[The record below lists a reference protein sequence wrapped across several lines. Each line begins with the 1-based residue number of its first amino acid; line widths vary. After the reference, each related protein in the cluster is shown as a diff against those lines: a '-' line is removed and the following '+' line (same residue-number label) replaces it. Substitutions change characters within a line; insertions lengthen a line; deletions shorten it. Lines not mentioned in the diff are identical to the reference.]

1 MKICIQSGHINSQYS
16 SLKLGAGAPGEQI
29 VTKAVGDM
37 LAAMCRERGIEV
49 VHTDANAYNDPNV
62 TKTDFNLFLSLHCDA
77 DYAGD
82 NGSGFAD
89 FPEPRTDYVTGES
102 QRICAIFN
110 DVYFKETKIVYK
122 NRSNDNTRFYYM
134 WKYLTPKTPCVLIEM
149 GQCQD
154 PHDKVLLANTKLIA
168 SALCRAICKALNVN
182 YEINSQPVTP
192 SVPQTDTVEG
202 LKSVIEQMKKDAET
216 AKTQFGSALAEKD
229 RECQSKIDA
238 YKLENKADYEFSIDG
253 YIIKVIKVKK
263 EK

>member
-49 VHTDANAYNDPNV
+49 VHTDANAYNDSAV
-62 TKTDFNLFLSLHCDA
+62 TKVDFNLFLALHCDM
-77 DYAGD
+77 DYPGD
-82 NGSGFAD
+82 SGSGFAD
-89 FPEPRTDYVTGES
+89 FPEPSTDYVTKES

-122 NRSNDNTRFYYM
+122 NRSNANTKYYYM

-154 PHDKVLLANTKLIA
+154 PHDKVLLGNTKLIA

-182 YEINSQPVTP
+182 YEIG
-192 SVPQTDTVEG
+192 VPQNPPTISNPETVEG
-202 LKSVIEQMKKDAET
+202 LKATIEQMKKDAET
-216 AKTQFGSALAEKD
+216 AKSQFASALADKD
-229 RECQSKIDA
+229 RECQQKIDA
-238 YKLENKADYEFSIDG
+238 YKLENKADYEFSIEG
-253 YIIKVIKVKK
+253 YIIKVIKIKK